1 MKITCDV
8 IKDLAELYVGNA
20 LSEDSKNIVEAHI
33 IDCPRCKEYIEMSRK
48 AFEEPPLVDVA
59 KIAEE
64 KAELKSLKDKI
75 LGMILPTVMM
85 TIVVLTIVFVSI
97 NYVLF
102 EHEVLIPYD
111 GKMIYVTEDGFL
123 HLPDCYDVTFI
134 LSNSENV
141 RIEVHT
147 HYIDK
152 LRGLELDE
160 EKIVDLKEVVNEYD
174 EAKLLY
180 RDGTSEQVVWEKQ

>member
-75 LGMILPTVMM
+75 LGQQQASRPRNRRGCRQRTPP
-85 TIVVLTIVFVSI
+85 
-97 NYVLF
+97 
-102 EHEVLIPYD
+102 E
-111 GKMIYVTEDGFL
+111 GQ
-123 HLPDCYDVTFI
+123 PDRYRHR
-134 LSNSENV
+134 V
-141 RIEVHT
+141 R
-147 HYIDK
+147 
-152 LRGLELDE
+152 
-160 EKIVDLKEVVNEYD
+160 
-174 EAKLLY
+174 
-180 RDGTSEQVVWEKQ
+180 